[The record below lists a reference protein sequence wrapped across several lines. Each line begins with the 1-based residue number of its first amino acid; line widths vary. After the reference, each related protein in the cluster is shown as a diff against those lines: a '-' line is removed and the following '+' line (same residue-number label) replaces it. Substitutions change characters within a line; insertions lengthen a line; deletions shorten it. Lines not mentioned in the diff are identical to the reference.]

1 MNQISI
7 SFLLLLLV
15 AFLLF
20 NLLACFS
27 SIHILT
33 FDMPEKDSRH
43 GWPICEAREISSLCP
58 KCNALNFPRASI
70 GLETSDFPKKKK
82 RKSDDCINQ
91 YVYCPPLSYQIG
103 CSKHSRGLTNVLK
116 LLAAAAAGGGGGGY
130 FALALAPRSPSRSG
144 CALERVLERVRE
156 SLASRLPARAAS
168 CRKAREYPSG

>member
-1 MNQISI
+1 MGTRPIHRGRQRRPRRSLQNLHNDNKRTTKITVNQISI

-70 GLETSDFPKKKK
+70 GLETS
-82 RKSDDCINQ
+82 
-91 YVYCPPLSYQIG
+91 
-103 CSKHSRGLTNVLK
+103 
-116 LLAAAAAGGGGGGY
+116 
-130 FALALAPRSPSRSG
+130 
-144 CALERVLERVRE
+144 
-156 SLASRLPARAAS
+156 
-168 CRKAREYPSG
+168 

>member
-7 SFLLLLLV
+7 SFFSVV
-15 AFLLF
+15 AFLLV
-20 NLLACFS
+20 NLLACFLF
-27 SIHILT
+27 IHILT

-58 KCNALNFPRASI
+58 KCSALNFPRASI
-70 GLETSDFPKKKK
+70 GLETSDFPTTTQKKT
-82 RKSDDCINQ
+82 RKSDDCIYQ
-91 YVYCPPLSYQIG
+91 YVYC
-103 CSKHSRGLTNVLK
+103 SKDSRGLTNVLK
-116 LLAAAAAGGGGGGY
+116 LLAAAAAAGGGY
-130 FALALAPRSPSRSG
+130 FALALAPRSPSRSR